1 MRIKSLTLSGFKSF
15 ADKTT
20 IEFQDGLTG
29 VVGPNGSGKSNI
41 IEGLRWV
48 LGEQSAKNLRGGKMP
63 DVIFAGSQTRAPLN
77 RCMVQAVFDNTDHYL
92 KNQQDDVTITRK
104 IYRNGDSE
112 YLINGKQ
119 ARLRDIVDLF
129 TDTGVGRESFSI
141 ISQGSVGE
149 IFNSKP
155 QDRRMLIEEAAG
167 IVKYKKEKSKAKTEL
182 SETTDHLDR
191 VSDIL
196 LELERQK
203 DPLEEQASIAH
214 DYLEQKKQYEH
225 YELSRLVLE
234 IKETSALKEEVQ
246 GKLEEIRSIA
256 KKHQR
261 NADLSE
267 EKNRRLHEKQQTL
280 EEKLD
285 EAQKELIELTRQKEK
300 LASKRD
306 LSDHDSEFFEQR
318 IAEQKEAV
326 KNDQFA
332 RKEASVSLV
341 KLKRTVQS
349 ESEEKAKLEEK
360 LEKLR
365 ETRNSSDSDLESQIE
380 DVRNKIMV
388 MLQEKATFE
397 NQLEYNEKEKL
408 QVSDTKEAAK
418 KRSGELSTHL
428 KELEQKKE
436 SLQQKFDLKDEELKS
451 FTENYQNDQQ
461 LQLKISRRHED
472 AQRRWL
478 EASGVFQQAKARYD
492 SKKQIQ
498 ADYSGYYQG
507 VKSVMR
513 AKNLNGIVGP
523 VAEVFEVPKKLAK
536 AVETALGASLQN
548 IVVHDVSDA
557 KAAIR
562 YLTQNKLG
570 RATFLPRTT
579 VKQRFLSGNQVR
591 LVQNVEGFIGVGC
604 DLIACDDDDLP
615 VLRHLLGAVIFAENL
630 DSATEIAKILNHS
643 VKVVSLAG
651 DVVNAG
657 GSMSG
662 GENKR
667 QSEGL
672 IEQKQ
677 SLEKLGADIETMTQK
692 LAEIEIDGAKLR
704 KRLEEINEKLGR
716 SQTERERLE
725 KERSE
730 AKTLLDEI
738 SLEYAKKEQEKS
750 VYDADL
756 ENSRVNETRFSEAKK
771 AAQAKL
777 EELEGKIKASQDLLE
792 EKIAFQKNKASEQA
806 KLDAKIAEDAGR
818 LAVLTERIQSLSIR
832 VKENEFQIAQAD
844 ERIEKNGERIRQ
856 LENESK
862 SMLLSKDELIEK
874 EKEADERCLKLE
886 KEVSRMQEERSA
898 LHENVKKSETELTR
912 ANELLR
918 AAMDERST
926 LSAKDGNLQATL
938 RQNLD
943 ELAEHYAMTY
953 ESAEQKNTEEDLDF
967 VKKKVK
973 LLKLGIEEL
982 GDVNVNAIAQFEEVN
997 ERYEFLR
1004 QQQDDLLEA
1013 KEQLLLSMEE
1023 MDEEVKRRFKVT
1035 FNKVSSAFTE
1045 IFPEVFGGGHAE
1057 LSLTDP
1063 QNLLETGLEIMAAPP
1078 GKKYR
1083 QLSLLSGGERSLT
1096 AIVLL
1101 FAILKVKPVPFA
1113 ILDEAEAALDDAN
1126 VARYSQYLR
1135 KFDGQTQFIVI
1146 THRKGTMMQADVLY
1160 GVTMQESGVS
1170 KMVSVSLDD
1179 YD

>member
-1 MRIKSLTLSGFKSF
+1 M
-15 ADKTT
+15 
-20 IEFQDGLTG
+20 
-29 VVGPNGSGKSNI
+29 
-41 IEGLRWV
+41 
-48 LGEQSAKNLRGGKMP
+48 
-63 DVIFAGSQTRAPLN
+63 
-77 RCMVQAVFDNTDHYL
+77 
-92 KNQQDDVTITRK
+92 
-104 IYRNGDSE
+104 
-112 YLINGKQ
+112 
-119 ARLRDIVDLF
+119 
-129 TDTGVGRESFSI
+129 
-141 ISQGSVGE
+141 
-149 IFNSKP
+149 
-155 QDRRMLIEEAAG
+155 
-167 IVKYKKEKSKAKTEL
+167 
-182 SETTDHLDR
+182 
-191 VSDIL
+191 
-196 LELERQK
+196 
-203 DPLEEQASIAH
+203 
-214 DYLEQKKQYEH
+214 
-225 YELSRLVLE
+225 
-234 IKETSALKEEVQ
+234 
-246 GKLEEIRSIA
+246 
-256 KKHQR
+256 
-261 NADLSE
+261 
-267 EKNRRLHEKQQTL
+267 
-280 EEKLD
+280 
-285 EAQKELIELTRQKEK
+285 
-300 LASKRD
+300 
-306 LSDHDSEFFEQR
+306 
-318 IAEQKEAV
+318 
-326 KNDQFA
+326 
-332 RKEASVSLV
+332 
-341 KLKRTVQS
+341 
-349 ESEEKAKLEEK
+349 
-360 LEKLR
+360 
-365 ETRNSSDSDLESQIE
+365 
-380 DVRNKIMV
+380 
-388 MLQEKATFE
+388 
-397 NQLEYNEKEKL
+397 
-408 QVSDTKEAAK
+408 
-418 KRSGELSTHL
+418 
-428 KELEQKKE
+428 
-436 SLQQKFDLKDEELKS
+436 
-451 FTENYQNDQQ
+451 
-461 LQLKISRRHED
+461 
-472 AQRRWL
+472 
-478 EASGVFQQAKARYD
+478 
-492 SKKQIQ
+492 
-498 ADYSGYYQG
+498 
-507 VKSVMR
+507 
-513 AKNLNGIVGP
+513 
-523 VAEVFEVPKKLAK
+523 
-536 AVETALGASLQN
+536 
-548 IVVHDVSDA
+548 
-557 KAAIR
+557 
-562 YLTQNKLG
+562 
-570 RATFLPRTT
+570 
-579 VKQRFLSGNQVR
+579 
-591 LVQNVEGFIGVGC
+591 
-604 DLIACDDDDLP
+604 
-615 VLRHLLGAVIFAENL
+615 
-630 DSATEIAKILNHS
+630 
-643 VKVVSLAG
+643 
-651 DVVNAG
+651 
-657 GSMSG
+657 
-662 GENKR
+662 
-667 QSEGL
+667 
-672 IEQKQ
+672 
-677 SLEKLGADIETMTQK
+677 EKLGADIETMTQK

-738 SLEYAKKEQEKS
+738 LLECAKKEQEKS

-756 ENSRVNETRFSEAKK
+756 ENSRVNETRFLEAKK

-777 EELEGKIKASQDLLE
+777 EELEEKIKASQNLLE
-792 EKIAFQKNKASEQA
+792 EKSAFQKNKASEQA

-973 LLKLGIEEL
+973 LLKLGIDEL

>member
-1 MRIKSLTLSGFKSF
+1 MS
-15 ADKTT
+15 
-20 IEFQDGLTG
+20 
-29 VVGPNGSGKSNI
+29 
-41 IEGLRWV
+41 
-48 LGEQSAKNLRGGKMP
+48 
-63 DVIFAGSQTRAPLN
+63 
-77 RCMVQAVFDNTDHYL
+77 
-92 KNQQDDVTITRK
+92 
-104 IYRNGDSE
+104 
-112 YLINGKQ
+112 
-119 ARLRDIVDLF
+119 
-129 TDTGVGRESFSI
+129 
-141 ISQGSVGE
+141 
-149 IFNSKP
+149 
-155 QDRRMLIEEAAG
+155 
-167 IVKYKKEKSKAKTEL
+167 
-182 SETTDHLDR
+182 
-191 VSDIL
+191 
-196 LELERQK
+196 
-203 DPLEEQASIAH
+203 
-214 DYLEQKKQYEH
+214 
-225 YELSRLVLE
+225 
-234 IKETSALKEEVQ
+234 
-246 GKLEEIRSIA
+246 
-256 KKHQR
+256 
-261 NADLSE
+261 
-267 EKNRRLHEKQQTL
+267 
-280 EEKLD
+280 
-285 EAQKELIELTRQKEK
+285 
-300 LASKRD
+300 
-306 LSDHDSEFFEQR
+306 
-318 IAEQKEAV
+318 
-326 KNDQFA
+326 
-332 RKEASVSLV
+332 
-341 KLKRTVQS
+341 
-349 ESEEKAKLEEK
+349 
-360 LEKLR
+360 
-365 ETRNSSDSDLESQIE
+365 
-380 DVRNKIMV
+380 
-388 MLQEKATFE
+388 
-397 NQLEYNEKEKL
+397 
-408 QVSDTKEAAK
+408 
-418 KRSGELSTHL
+418 
-428 KELEQKKE
+428 
-436 SLQQKFDLKDEELKS
+436 
-451 FTENYQNDQQ
+451 
-461 LQLKISRRHED
+461 
-472 AQRRWL
+472 
-478 EASGVFQQAKARYD
+478 
-492 SKKQIQ
+492 
-498 ADYSGYYQG
+498 
-507 VKSVMR
+507 
-513 AKNLNGIVGP
+513 
-523 VAEVFEVPKKLAK
+523 
-536 AVETALGASLQN
+536 
-548 IVVHDVSDA
+548 
-557 KAAIR
+557 
-562 YLTQNKLG
+562 
-570 RATFLPRTT
+570 RTT

-662 GENKR
+662 GENKH
-667 QSEGL
+667 QGEGL

-692 LAEIEIDGAKLR
+692 LAEMEIDGAKLR

-738 SLEYAKKEQEKS
+738 LLEYAKKEQEKS

-756 ENSRVNETRFSEAKK
+756 ENSRVNETRFLEAKK

-777 EELEGKIKASQDLLE
+777 EELEGKIKESQNLLE
-792 EKIAFQKNKASEQA
+792 EKSAFQKNKASEQA
-806 KLDAKIAEDAGR
+806 KLDAEIAEDAGR

-926 LSAKDGNLQATL
+926 LSAKDGSLQATL

-973 LLKLGIEEL
+973 LLKLGIDEL

-1063 QNLLETGLEIMAAPP
+1063 QNLLETGIEIMAAPP

>member
-1 MRIKSLTLSGFKSF
+1 M
-15 ADKTT
+15 
-20 IEFQDGLTG
+20 
-29 VVGPNGSGKSNI
+29 
-41 IEGLRWV
+41 
-48 LGEQSAKNLRGGKMP
+48 
-63 DVIFAGSQTRAPLN
+63 
-77 RCMVQAVFDNTDHYL
+77 
-92 KNQQDDVTITRK
+92 
-104 IYRNGDSE
+104 
-112 YLINGKQ
+112 
-119 ARLRDIVDLF
+119 
-129 TDTGVGRESFSI
+129 
-141 ISQGSVGE
+141 
-149 IFNSKP
+149 
-155 QDRRMLIEEAAG
+155 
-167 IVKYKKEKSKAKTEL
+167 
-182 SETTDHLDR
+182 
-191 VSDIL
+191 
-196 LELERQK
+196 
-203 DPLEEQASIAH
+203 
-214 DYLEQKKQYEH
+214 
-225 YELSRLVLE
+225 
-234 IKETSALKEEVQ
+234 
-246 GKLEEIRSIA
+246 
-256 KKHQR
+256 
-261 NADLSE
+261 
-267 EKNRRLHEKQQTL
+267 
-280 EEKLD
+280 
-285 EAQKELIELTRQKEK
+285 
-300 LASKRD
+300 
-306 LSDHDSEFFEQR
+306 
-318 IAEQKEAV
+318 
-326 KNDQFA
+326 
-332 RKEASVSLV
+332 
-341 KLKRTVQS
+341 
-349 ESEEKAKLEEK
+349 
-360 LEKLR
+360 
-365 ETRNSSDSDLESQIE
+365 
-380 DVRNKIMV
+380 
-388 MLQEKATFE
+388 
-397 NQLEYNEKEKL
+397 
-408 QVSDTKEAAK
+408 
-418 KRSGELSTHL
+418 
-428 KELEQKKE
+428 
-436 SLQQKFDLKDEELKS
+436 
-451 FTENYQNDQQ
+451 
-461 LQLKISRRHED
+461 
-472 AQRRWL
+472 
-478 EASGVFQQAKARYD
+478 
-492 SKKQIQ
+492 
-498 ADYSGYYQG
+498 
-507 VKSVMR
+507 
-513 AKNLNGIVGP
+513 
-523 VAEVFEVPKKLAK
+523 
-536 AVETALGASLQN
+536 
-548 IVVHDVSDA
+548 
-557 KAAIR
+557 
-562 YLTQNKLG
+562 
-570 RATFLPRTT
+570 PRTT
-579 VKQRFLSGNQVR
+579 VKQRFLSSNQVR

-667 QSEGL
+667 QGEGL

-738 SLEYAKKEQEKS
+738 LLEYAKKEQEKS

-756 ENSRVNETRFSEAKK
+756 ENSRVNETKFLEAKK

-777 EELEGKIKASQDLLE
+777 EELEEKIKASQNLLE
-792 EKIAFQKNKASEQA
+792 EKSAFQKNKASEQA

-973 LLKLGIEEL
+973 LLKLGIDEL

>member
-1 MRIKSLTLSGFKSF
+1 M
-15 ADKTT
+15 
-20 IEFQDGLTG
+20 
-29 VVGPNGSGKSNI
+29 
-41 IEGLRWV
+41 
-48 LGEQSAKNLRGGKMP
+48 
-63 DVIFAGSQTRAPLN
+63 
-77 RCMVQAVFDNTDHYL
+77 
-92 KNQQDDVTITRK
+92 
-104 IYRNGDSE
+104 
-112 YLINGKQ
+112 
-119 ARLRDIVDLF
+119 
-129 TDTGVGRESFSI
+129 
-141 ISQGSVGE
+141 
-149 IFNSKP
+149 
-155 QDRRMLIEEAAG
+155 
-167 IVKYKKEKSKAKTEL
+167 
-182 SETTDHLDR
+182 
-191 VSDIL
+191 
-196 LELERQK
+196 
-203 DPLEEQASIAH
+203 
-214 DYLEQKKQYEH
+214 
-225 YELSRLVLE
+225 
-234 IKETSALKEEVQ
+234 
-246 GKLEEIRSIA
+246 
-256 KKHQR
+256 
-261 NADLSE
+261 
-267 EKNRRLHEKQQTL
+267 
-280 EEKLD
+280 
-285 EAQKELIELTRQKEK
+285 
-300 LASKRD
+300 
-306 LSDHDSEFFEQR
+306 
-318 IAEQKEAV
+318 
-326 KNDQFA
+326 
-332 RKEASVSLV
+332 
-341 KLKRTVQS
+341 
-349 ESEEKAKLEEK
+349 
-360 LEKLR
+360 
-365 ETRNSSDSDLESQIE
+365 
-380 DVRNKIMV
+380 
-388 MLQEKATFE
+388 
-397 NQLEYNEKEKL
+397 
-408 QVSDTKEAAK
+408 
-418 KRSGELSTHL
+418 
-428 KELEQKKE
+428 
-436 SLQQKFDLKDEELKS
+436 
-451 FTENYQNDQQ
+451 
-461 LQLKISRRHED
+461 
-472 AQRRWL
+472 
-478 EASGVFQQAKARYD
+478 
-492 SKKQIQ
+492 
-498 ADYSGYYQG
+498 
-507 VKSVMR
+507 
-513 AKNLNGIVGP
+513 
-523 VAEVFEVPKKLAK
+523 
-536 AVETALGASLQN
+536 
-548 IVVHDVSDA
+548 
-557 KAAIR
+557 
-562 YLTQNKLG
+562 
-570 RATFLPRTT
+570 PRTT

-667 QSEGL
+667 QGEGL

-738 SLEYAKKEQEKS
+738 LLEYAKKEQEKS

-756 ENSRVNETRFSEAKK
+756 ENSRVNETRFLEAKK

-777 EELEGKIKASQDLLE
+777 EELEEKIKASQNLLE
-792 EKIAFQKNKASEQA
+792 EKSAFQKNKASEQA

-862 SMLLSKDELIEK
+862 SMLLSKDELSEK

>member
-1 MRIKSLTLSGFKSF
+1 M
-15 ADKTT
+15 
-20 IEFQDGLTG
+20 
-29 VVGPNGSGKSNI
+29 
-41 IEGLRWV
+41 
-48 LGEQSAKNLRGGKMP
+48 
-63 DVIFAGSQTRAPLN
+63 
-77 RCMVQAVFDNTDHYL
+77 
-92 KNQQDDVTITRK
+92 
-104 IYRNGDSE
+104 
-112 YLINGKQ
+112 
-119 ARLRDIVDLF
+119 
-129 TDTGVGRESFSI
+129 
-141 ISQGSVGE
+141 
-149 IFNSKP
+149 
-155 QDRRMLIEEAAG
+155 
-167 IVKYKKEKSKAKTEL
+167 
-182 SETTDHLDR
+182 
-191 VSDIL
+191 
-196 LELERQK
+196 
-203 DPLEEQASIAH
+203 
-214 DYLEQKKQYEH
+214 
-225 YELSRLVLE
+225 
-234 IKETSALKEEVQ
+234 
-246 GKLEEIRSIA
+246 
-256 KKHQR
+256 
-261 NADLSE
+261 
-267 EKNRRLHEKQQTL
+267 
-280 EEKLD
+280 
-285 EAQKELIELTRQKEK
+285 
-300 LASKRD
+300 
-306 LSDHDSEFFEQR
+306 
-318 IAEQKEAV
+318 
-326 KNDQFA
+326 
-332 RKEASVSLV
+332 
-341 KLKRTVQS
+341 
-349 ESEEKAKLEEK
+349 
-360 LEKLR
+360 
-365 ETRNSSDSDLESQIE
+365 
-380 DVRNKIMV
+380 
-388 MLQEKATFE
+388 
-397 NQLEYNEKEKL
+397 
-408 QVSDTKEAAK
+408 
-418 KRSGELSTHL
+418 
-428 KELEQKKE
+428 
-436 SLQQKFDLKDEELKS
+436 
-451 FTENYQNDQQ
+451 
-461 LQLKISRRHED
+461 
-472 AQRRWL
+472 
-478 EASGVFQQAKARYD
+478 
-492 SKKQIQ
+492 
-498 ADYSGYYQG
+498 
-507 VKSVMR
+507 
-513 AKNLNGIVGP
+513 
-523 VAEVFEVPKKLAK
+523 
-536 AVETALGASLQN
+536 
-548 IVVHDVSDA
+548 
-557 KAAIR
+557 
-562 YLTQNKLG
+562 
-570 RATFLPRTT
+570 
-579 VKQRFLSGNQVR
+579 
-591 LVQNVEGFIGVGC
+591 
-604 DLIACDDDDLP
+604 
-615 VLRHLLGAVIFAENL
+615 
-630 DSATEIAKILNHS
+630 NHS

-667 QSEGL
+667 QGEGL

-738 SLEYAKKEQEKS
+738 LLEYAKKEQEKS

-756 ENSRVNETRFSEAKK
+756 ENSRVNETRFLEAKK

-777 EELEGKIKASQDLLE
+777 EELEGKIKASQNLLE
-792 EKIAFQKNKASEQA
+792 EKSAFQKNKASEQA

-818 LAVLTERIQSLSIR
+818 LAVLIERIQSLSIR

-898 LHENVKKSETELTR
+898 LHESVKKSETELTR

-973 LLKLGIEEL
+973 LLKLGIDEL

>member
-1 MRIKSLTLSGFKSF
+1 M
-15 ADKTT
+15 
-20 IEFQDGLTG
+20 
-29 VVGPNGSGKSNI
+29 
-41 IEGLRWV
+41 
-48 LGEQSAKNLRGGKMP
+48 
-63 DVIFAGSQTRAPLN
+63 
-77 RCMVQAVFDNTDHYL
+77 
-92 KNQQDDVTITRK
+92 
-104 IYRNGDSE
+104 
-112 YLINGKQ
+112 
-119 ARLRDIVDLF
+119 
-129 TDTGVGRESFSI
+129 
-141 ISQGSVGE
+141 
-149 IFNSKP
+149 
-155 QDRRMLIEEAAG
+155 
-167 IVKYKKEKSKAKTEL
+167 
-182 SETTDHLDR
+182 
-191 VSDIL
+191 
-196 LELERQK
+196 
-203 DPLEEQASIAH
+203 
-214 DYLEQKKQYEH
+214 
-225 YELSRLVLE
+225 
-234 IKETSALKEEVQ
+234 
-246 GKLEEIRSIA
+246 
-256 KKHQR
+256 
-261 NADLSE
+261 
-267 EKNRRLHEKQQTL
+267 
-280 EEKLD
+280 
-285 EAQKELIELTRQKEK
+285 
-300 LASKRD
+300 
-306 LSDHDSEFFEQR
+306 
-318 IAEQKEAV
+318 
-326 KNDQFA
+326 
-332 RKEASVSLV
+332 
-341 KLKRTVQS
+341 
-349 ESEEKAKLEEK
+349 
-360 LEKLR
+360 
-365 ETRNSSDSDLESQIE
+365 
-380 DVRNKIMV
+380 
-388 MLQEKATFE
+388 
-397 NQLEYNEKEKL
+397 
-408 QVSDTKEAAK
+408 
-418 KRSGELSTHL
+418 
-428 KELEQKKE
+428 
-436 SLQQKFDLKDEELKS
+436 
-451 FTENYQNDQQ
+451 
-461 LQLKISRRHED
+461 
-472 AQRRWL
+472 
-478 EASGVFQQAKARYD
+478 
-492 SKKQIQ
+492 
-498 ADYSGYYQG
+498 
-507 VKSVMR
+507 
-513 AKNLNGIVGP
+513 
-523 VAEVFEVPKKLAK
+523 
-536 AVETALGASLQN
+536 
-548 IVVHDVSDA
+548 
-557 KAAIR
+557 
-562 YLTQNKLG
+562 
-570 RATFLPRTT
+570 
-579 VKQRFLSGNQVR
+579 
-591 LVQNVEGFIGVGC
+591 
-604 DLIACDDDDLP
+604 
-615 VLRHLLGAVIFAENL
+615 
-630 DSATEIAKILNHS
+630 NHS

-667 QSEGL
+667 QGEGL

-738 SLEYAKKEQEKS
+738 LLEYAKKEQEKS

-756 ENSRVNETRFSEAKK
+756 ENSRVNETKFLEAKK

-777 EELEGKIKASQDLLE
+777 EELEEKIKASQNLLE
-792 EKIAFQKNKASEQA
+792 EKSAFQKNKASEQA

-832 VKENEFQIAQAD
+832 VKENEFQITQAD

-926 LSAKDGNLQATL
+926 LSSKDGNLQATL

-973 LLKLGIEEL
+973 LLKLGIDEL

>member
-1 MRIKSLTLSGFKSF
+1 M
-15 ADKTT
+15 
-20 IEFQDGLTG
+20 
-29 VVGPNGSGKSNI
+29 
-41 IEGLRWV
+41 
-48 LGEQSAKNLRGGKMP
+48 
-63 DVIFAGSQTRAPLN
+63 
-77 RCMVQAVFDNTDHYL
+77 
-92 KNQQDDVTITRK
+92 
-104 IYRNGDSE
+104 
-112 YLINGKQ
+112 
-119 ARLRDIVDLF
+119 
-129 TDTGVGRESFSI
+129 
-141 ISQGSVGE
+141 
-149 IFNSKP
+149 
-155 QDRRMLIEEAAG
+155 
-167 IVKYKKEKSKAKTEL
+167 
-182 SETTDHLDR
+182 
-191 VSDIL
+191 
-196 LELERQK
+196 
-203 DPLEEQASIAH
+203 
-214 DYLEQKKQYEH
+214 
-225 YELSRLVLE
+225 
-234 IKETSALKEEVQ
+234 
-246 GKLEEIRSIA
+246 
-256 KKHQR
+256 
-261 NADLSE
+261 
-267 EKNRRLHEKQQTL
+267 
-280 EEKLD
+280 
-285 EAQKELIELTRQKEK
+285 
-300 LASKRD
+300 
-306 LSDHDSEFFEQR
+306 
-318 IAEQKEAV
+318 
-326 KNDQFA
+326 
-332 RKEASVSLV
+332 
-341 KLKRTVQS
+341 
-349 ESEEKAKLEEK
+349 
-360 LEKLR
+360 
-365 ETRNSSDSDLESQIE
+365 
-380 DVRNKIMV
+380 
-388 MLQEKATFE
+388 
-397 NQLEYNEKEKL
+397 
-408 QVSDTKEAAK
+408 
-418 KRSGELSTHL
+418 
-428 KELEQKKE
+428 
-436 SLQQKFDLKDEELKS
+436 
-451 FTENYQNDQQ
+451 
-461 LQLKISRRHED
+461 
-472 AQRRWL
+472 
-478 EASGVFQQAKARYD
+478 
-492 SKKQIQ
+492 
-498 ADYSGYYQG
+498 
-507 VKSVMR
+507 
-513 AKNLNGIVGP
+513 
-523 VAEVFEVPKKLAK
+523 
-536 AVETALGASLQN
+536 
-548 IVVHDVSDA
+548 
-557 KAAIR
+557 
-562 YLTQNKLG
+562 
-570 RATFLPRTT
+570 PRTT
-579 VKQRFLSGNQVR
+579 VKQRFLSGNQVH

-667 QSEGL
+667 QGEGL

-738 SLEYAKKEQEKS
+738 LLEYAKKEQEKS

-756 ENSRVNETRFSEAKK
+756 ENSRVNETKFLEAKK

-777 EELEGKIKASQDLLE
+777 EELEEKIKASQNLLE
-792 EKIAFQKNKASEQA
+792 EKSAFQKNKASEQA

-926 LSAKDGNLQATL
+926 LSSKDGNLQATL

-973 LLKLGIEEL
+973 LLKLGIDEL

>member
-1 MRIKSLTLSGFKSF
+1 M
-15 ADKTT
+15 
-20 IEFQDGLTG
+20 
-29 VVGPNGSGKSNI
+29 
-41 IEGLRWV
+41 
-48 LGEQSAKNLRGGKMP
+48 
-63 DVIFAGSQTRAPLN
+63 
-77 RCMVQAVFDNTDHYL
+77 
-92 KNQQDDVTITRK
+92 
-104 IYRNGDSE
+104 
-112 YLINGKQ
+112 
-119 ARLRDIVDLF
+119 
-129 TDTGVGRESFSI
+129 
-141 ISQGSVGE
+141 
-149 IFNSKP
+149 
-155 QDRRMLIEEAAG
+155 
-167 IVKYKKEKSKAKTEL
+167 
-182 SETTDHLDR
+182 
-191 VSDIL
+191 
-196 LELERQK
+196 
-203 DPLEEQASIAH
+203 
-214 DYLEQKKQYEH
+214 
-225 YELSRLVLE
+225 
-234 IKETSALKEEVQ
+234 
-246 GKLEEIRSIA
+246 
-256 KKHQR
+256 
-261 NADLSE
+261 
-267 EKNRRLHEKQQTL
+267 
-280 EEKLD
+280 
-285 EAQKELIELTRQKEK
+285 
-300 LASKRD
+300 
-306 LSDHDSEFFEQR
+306 
-318 IAEQKEAV
+318 
-326 KNDQFA
+326 
-332 RKEASVSLV
+332 
-341 KLKRTVQS
+341 
-349 ESEEKAKLEEK
+349 
-360 LEKLR
+360 
-365 ETRNSSDSDLESQIE
+365 
-380 DVRNKIMV
+380 
-388 MLQEKATFE
+388 
-397 NQLEYNEKEKL
+397 
-408 QVSDTKEAAK
+408 
-418 KRSGELSTHL
+418 
-428 KELEQKKE
+428 
-436 SLQQKFDLKDEELKS
+436 
-451 FTENYQNDQQ
+451 
-461 LQLKISRRHED
+461 
-472 AQRRWL
+472 
-478 EASGVFQQAKARYD
+478 
-492 SKKQIQ
+492 
-498 ADYSGYYQG
+498 
-507 VKSVMR
+507 
-513 AKNLNGIVGP
+513 
-523 VAEVFEVPKKLAK
+523 
-536 AVETALGASLQN
+536 
-548 IVVHDVSDA
+548 
-557 KAAIR
+557 
-562 YLTQNKLG
+562 
-570 RATFLPRTT
+570 PRTT

-667 QSEGL
+667 QGEGL

-738 SLEYAKKEQEKS
+738 LLEYAKKEQEKS

-792 EKIAFQKNKASEQA
+792 EKSAFQKNKASEQA

>member
-1 MRIKSLTLSGFKSF
+1 M
-15 ADKTT
+15 
-20 IEFQDGLTG
+20 
-29 VVGPNGSGKSNI
+29 
-41 IEGLRWV
+41 
-48 LGEQSAKNLRGGKMP
+48 
-63 DVIFAGSQTRAPLN
+63 
-77 RCMVQAVFDNTDHYL
+77 
-92 KNQQDDVTITRK
+92 
-104 IYRNGDSE
+104 
-112 YLINGKQ
+112 
-119 ARLRDIVDLF
+119 
-129 TDTGVGRESFSI
+129 
-141 ISQGSVGE
+141 
-149 IFNSKP
+149 
-155 QDRRMLIEEAAG
+155 
-167 IVKYKKEKSKAKTEL
+167 
-182 SETTDHLDR
+182 
-191 VSDIL
+191 
-196 LELERQK
+196 
-203 DPLEEQASIAH
+203 
-214 DYLEQKKQYEH
+214 
-225 YELSRLVLE
+225 
-234 IKETSALKEEVQ
+234 
-246 GKLEEIRSIA
+246 
-256 KKHQR
+256 
-261 NADLSE
+261 
-267 EKNRRLHEKQQTL
+267 
-280 EEKLD
+280 
-285 EAQKELIELTRQKEK
+285 
-300 LASKRD
+300 
-306 LSDHDSEFFEQR
+306 
-318 IAEQKEAV
+318 
-326 KNDQFA
+326 
-332 RKEASVSLV
+332 
-341 KLKRTVQS
+341 
-349 ESEEKAKLEEK
+349 
-360 LEKLR
+360 
-365 ETRNSSDSDLESQIE
+365 
-380 DVRNKIMV
+380 
-388 MLQEKATFE
+388 
-397 NQLEYNEKEKL
+397 
-408 QVSDTKEAAK
+408 
-418 KRSGELSTHL
+418 
-428 KELEQKKE
+428 
-436 SLQQKFDLKDEELKS
+436 
-451 FTENYQNDQQ
+451 
-461 LQLKISRRHED
+461 
-472 AQRRWL
+472 
-478 EASGVFQQAKARYD
+478 
-492 SKKQIQ
+492 
-498 ADYSGYYQG
+498 
-507 VKSVMR
+507 
-513 AKNLNGIVGP
+513 
-523 VAEVFEVPKKLAK
+523 
-536 AVETALGASLQN
+536 
-548 IVVHDVSDA
+548 
-557 KAAIR
+557 
-562 YLTQNKLG
+562 
-570 RATFLPRTT
+570 PRTT

-667 QSEGL
+667 QGEGL

-792 EKIAFQKNKASEQA
+792 EKSAFQKNKASEQA

>member
-1 MRIKSLTLSGFKSF
+1 M
-15 ADKTT
+15 
-20 IEFQDGLTG
+20 
-29 VVGPNGSGKSNI
+29 
-41 IEGLRWV
+41 
-48 LGEQSAKNLRGGKMP
+48 
-63 DVIFAGSQTRAPLN
+63 
-77 RCMVQAVFDNTDHYL
+77 
-92 KNQQDDVTITRK
+92 
-104 IYRNGDSE
+104 
-112 YLINGKQ
+112 
-119 ARLRDIVDLF
+119 
-129 TDTGVGRESFSI
+129 
-141 ISQGSVGE
+141 
-149 IFNSKP
+149 
-155 QDRRMLIEEAAG
+155 
-167 IVKYKKEKSKAKTEL
+167 
-182 SETTDHLDR
+182 
-191 VSDIL
+191 
-196 LELERQK
+196 
-203 DPLEEQASIAH
+203 
-214 DYLEQKKQYEH
+214 
-225 YELSRLVLE
+225 
-234 IKETSALKEEVQ
+234 
-246 GKLEEIRSIA
+246 
-256 KKHQR
+256 
-261 NADLSE
+261 
-267 EKNRRLHEKQQTL
+267 
-280 EEKLD
+280 
-285 EAQKELIELTRQKEK
+285 
-300 LASKRD
+300 
-306 LSDHDSEFFEQR
+306 
-318 IAEQKEAV
+318 
-326 KNDQFA
+326 
-332 RKEASVSLV
+332 
-341 KLKRTVQS
+341 
-349 ESEEKAKLEEK
+349 
-360 LEKLR
+360 
-365 ETRNSSDSDLESQIE
+365 
-380 DVRNKIMV
+380 
-388 MLQEKATFE
+388 
-397 NQLEYNEKEKL
+397 
-408 QVSDTKEAAK
+408 
-418 KRSGELSTHL
+418 
-428 KELEQKKE
+428 
-436 SLQQKFDLKDEELKS
+436 
-451 FTENYQNDQQ
+451 
-461 LQLKISRRHED
+461 
-472 AQRRWL
+472 
-478 EASGVFQQAKARYD
+478 
-492 SKKQIQ
+492 
-498 ADYSGYYQG
+498 
-507 VKSVMR
+507 
-513 AKNLNGIVGP
+513 
-523 VAEVFEVPKKLAK
+523 
-536 AVETALGASLQN
+536 
-548 IVVHDVSDA
+548 
-557 KAAIR
+557 
-562 YLTQNKLG
+562 
-570 RATFLPRTT
+570 
-579 VKQRFLSGNQVR
+579 
-591 LVQNVEGFIGVGC
+591 
-604 DLIACDDDDLP
+604 
-615 VLRHLLGAVIFAENL
+615 
-630 DSATEIAKILNHS
+630 NHS

-667 QSEGL
+667 QGEGL

-704 KRLEEINEKLGR
+704 KKLEEINEKLGR

-738 SLEYAKKEQEKS
+738 LLEYAKKEQEKS

-792 EKIAFQKNKASEQA
+792 EKSAFQKNKASEQA

>member
-1 MRIKSLTLSGFKSF
+1 M
-15 ADKTT
+15 
-20 IEFQDGLTG
+20 
-29 VVGPNGSGKSNI
+29 
-41 IEGLRWV
+41 
-48 LGEQSAKNLRGGKMP
+48 
-63 DVIFAGSQTRAPLN
+63 
-77 RCMVQAVFDNTDHYL
+77 
-92 KNQQDDVTITRK
+92 
-104 IYRNGDSE
+104 
-112 YLINGKQ
+112 
-119 ARLRDIVDLF
+119 
-129 TDTGVGRESFSI
+129 
-141 ISQGSVGE
+141 
-149 IFNSKP
+149 
-155 QDRRMLIEEAAG
+155 
-167 IVKYKKEKSKAKTEL
+167 
-182 SETTDHLDR
+182 
-191 VSDIL
+191 
-196 LELERQK
+196 
-203 DPLEEQASIAH
+203 
-214 DYLEQKKQYEH
+214 
-225 YELSRLVLE
+225 
-234 IKETSALKEEVQ
+234 
-246 GKLEEIRSIA
+246 
-256 KKHQR
+256 
-261 NADLSE
+261 
-267 EKNRRLHEKQQTL
+267 
-280 EEKLD
+280 
-285 EAQKELIELTRQKEK
+285 
-300 LASKRD
+300 
-306 LSDHDSEFFEQR
+306 
-318 IAEQKEAV
+318 
-326 KNDQFA
+326 
-332 RKEASVSLV
+332 
-341 KLKRTVQS
+341 
-349 ESEEKAKLEEK
+349 
-360 LEKLR
+360 
-365 ETRNSSDSDLESQIE
+365 
-380 DVRNKIMV
+380 
-388 MLQEKATFE
+388 
-397 NQLEYNEKEKL
+397 
-408 QVSDTKEAAK
+408 
-418 KRSGELSTHL
+418 
-428 KELEQKKE
+428 
-436 SLQQKFDLKDEELKS
+436 
-451 FTENYQNDQQ
+451 
-461 LQLKISRRHED
+461 
-472 AQRRWL
+472 
-478 EASGVFQQAKARYD
+478 
-492 SKKQIQ
+492 
-498 ADYSGYYQG
+498 
-507 VKSVMR
+507 
-513 AKNLNGIVGP
+513 
-523 VAEVFEVPKKLAK
+523 
-536 AVETALGASLQN
+536 
-548 IVVHDVSDA
+548 
-557 KAAIR
+557 
-562 YLTQNKLG
+562 
-570 RATFLPRTT
+570 
-579 VKQRFLSGNQVR
+579 
-591 LVQNVEGFIGVGC
+591 
-604 DLIACDDDDLP
+604 
-615 VLRHLLGAVIFAENL
+615 
-630 DSATEIAKILNHS
+630 
-643 VKVVSLAG
+643 
-651 DVVNAG
+651 
-657 GSMSG
+657 
-662 GENKR
+662 
-667 QSEGL
+667 
-672 IEQKQ
+672 
-677 SLEKLGADIETMTQK
+677 EKLGADIETMTQK

-792 EKIAFQKNKASEQA
+792 EKSAFQKNKASEQA

-973 LLKLGIEEL
+973 LLKLGIDEL

>member
-1 MRIKSLTLSGFKSF
+1 M
-15 ADKTT
+15 
-20 IEFQDGLTG
+20 
-29 VVGPNGSGKSNI
+29 
-41 IEGLRWV
+41 
-48 LGEQSAKNLRGGKMP
+48 
-63 DVIFAGSQTRAPLN
+63 
-77 RCMVQAVFDNTDHYL
+77 
-92 KNQQDDVTITRK
+92 
-104 IYRNGDSE
+104 
-112 YLINGKQ
+112 
-119 ARLRDIVDLF
+119 
-129 TDTGVGRESFSI
+129 
-141 ISQGSVGE
+141 
-149 IFNSKP
+149 
-155 QDRRMLIEEAAG
+155 
-167 IVKYKKEKSKAKTEL
+167 
-182 SETTDHLDR
+182 
-191 VSDIL
+191 
-196 LELERQK
+196 
-203 DPLEEQASIAH
+203 
-214 DYLEQKKQYEH
+214 
-225 YELSRLVLE
+225 
-234 IKETSALKEEVQ
+234 
-246 GKLEEIRSIA
+246 
-256 KKHQR
+256 
-261 NADLSE
+261 
-267 EKNRRLHEKQQTL
+267 
-280 EEKLD
+280 
-285 EAQKELIELTRQKEK
+285 
-300 LASKRD
+300 
-306 LSDHDSEFFEQR
+306 
-318 IAEQKEAV
+318 
-326 KNDQFA
+326 
-332 RKEASVSLV
+332 
-341 KLKRTVQS
+341 
-349 ESEEKAKLEEK
+349 
-360 LEKLR
+360 
-365 ETRNSSDSDLESQIE
+365 
-380 DVRNKIMV
+380 
-388 MLQEKATFE
+388 
-397 NQLEYNEKEKL
+397 
-408 QVSDTKEAAK
+408 
-418 KRSGELSTHL
+418 
-428 KELEQKKE
+428 
-436 SLQQKFDLKDEELKS
+436 
-451 FTENYQNDQQ
+451 
-461 LQLKISRRHED
+461 
-472 AQRRWL
+472 
-478 EASGVFQQAKARYD
+478 
-492 SKKQIQ
+492 
-498 ADYSGYYQG
+498 
-507 VKSVMR
+507 
-513 AKNLNGIVGP
+513 
-523 VAEVFEVPKKLAK
+523 
-536 AVETALGASLQN
+536 
-548 IVVHDVSDA
+548 
-557 KAAIR
+557 
-562 YLTQNKLG
+562 
-570 RATFLPRTT
+570 
-579 VKQRFLSGNQVR
+579 
-591 LVQNVEGFIGVGC
+591 
-604 DLIACDDDDLP
+604 
-615 VLRHLLGAVIFAENL
+615 
-630 DSATEIAKILNHS
+630 NHS

-667 QSEGL
+667 QGEGL

-792 EKIAFQKNKASEQA
+792 EKSAFQKNKASEQA

>member
-1 MRIKSLTLSGFKSF
+1 
-15 ADKTT
+15 
-20 IEFQDGLTG
+20 
-29 VVGPNGSGKSNI
+29 
-41 IEGLRWV
+41 
-48 LGEQSAKNLRGGKMP
+48 
-63 DVIFAGSQTRAPLN
+63 
-77 RCMVQAVFDNTDHYL
+77 
-92 KNQQDDVTITRK
+92 
-104 IYRNGDSE
+104 
-112 YLINGKQ
+112 
-119 ARLRDIVDLF
+119 
-129 TDTGVGRESFSI
+129 
-141 ISQGSVGE
+141 
-149 IFNSKP
+149 
-155 QDRRMLIEEAAG
+155 
-167 IVKYKKEKSKAKTEL
+167 
-182 SETTDHLDR
+182 
-191 VSDIL
+191 
-196 LELERQK
+196 
-203 DPLEEQASIAH
+203 
-214 DYLEQKKQYEH
+214 
-225 YELSRLVLE
+225 
-234 IKETSALKEEVQ
+234 
-246 GKLEEIRSIA
+246 
-256 KKHQR
+256 
-261 NADLSE
+261 
-267 EKNRRLHEKQQTL
+267 
-280 EEKLD
+280 
-285 EAQKELIELTRQKEK
+285 
-300 LASKRD
+300 
-306 LSDHDSEFFEQR
+306 
-318 IAEQKEAV
+318 
-326 KNDQFA
+326 
-332 RKEASVSLV
+332 
-341 KLKRTVQS
+341 
-349 ESEEKAKLEEK
+349 
-360 LEKLR
+360 
-365 ETRNSSDSDLESQIE
+365 
-380 DVRNKIMV
+380 
-388 MLQEKATFE
+388 
-397 NQLEYNEKEKL
+397 
-408 QVSDTKEAAK
+408 
-418 KRSGELSTHL
+418 
-428 KELEQKKE
+428 
-436 SLQQKFDLKDEELKS
+436 
-451 FTENYQNDQQ
+451 
-461 LQLKISRRHED
+461 
-472 AQRRWL
+472 
-478 EASGVFQQAKARYD
+478 
-492 SKKQIQ
+492 
-498 ADYSGYYQG
+498 
-507 VKSVMR
+507 
-513 AKNLNGIVGP
+513 
-523 VAEVFEVPKKLAK
+523 
-536 AVETALGASLQN
+536 
-548 IVVHDVSDA
+548 
-557 KAAIR
+557 
-562 YLTQNKLG
+562 
-570 RATFLPRTT
+570 
-579 VKQRFLSGNQVR
+579 
-591 LVQNVEGFIGVGC
+591 
-604 DLIACDDDDLP
+604 
-615 VLRHLLGAVIFAENL
+615 
-630 DSATEIAKILNHS
+630 
-643 VKVVSLAG
+643 
-651 DVVNAG
+651 
-657 GSMSG
+657 
-662 GENKR
+662 
-667 QSEGL
+667 
-672 IEQKQ
+672 
-677 SLEKLGADIETMTQK
+677 
-692 LAEIEIDGAKLR
+692 
-704 KRLEEINEKLGR
+704 
-716 SQTERERLE
+716 
-725 KERSE
+725 
-730 AKTLLDEI
+730 
-738 SLEYAKKEQEKS
+738 
-750 VYDADL
+750 DL

-792 EKIAFQKNKASEQA
+792 EKSAFQKNKASEQA

>member
-1 MRIKSLTLSGFKSF
+1 MRFGGEAKTSPPNLLTAPRSGDQTGQMKFTLAVAF
-15 ADKTT
+15 A
-20 IEFQDGLTG
+20 LHR
-29 VVGPNGSGKSNI
+29 NI
-41 IEGLRWV
+41 ITQHDAQHEIL
-48 LGEQSAKNLRGGKMP
+48 L
-63 DVIFAGSQTRAPLN
+63 GSQFVQRFIDERLHG
-77 RCMVQAVFDNTDHYL
+77 VQA
-92 KNQQDDVTITRK
+92 
-104 IYRNGDSE
+104 
-112 YLINGKQ
+112 
-119 ARLRDIVDLF
+119 
-129 TDTGVGRESFSI
+129 
-141 ISQGSVGE
+141 
-149 IFNSKP
+149 
-155 QDRRMLIEEAAG
+155 
-167 IVKYKKEKSKAKTEL
+167 
-182 SETTDHLDR
+182 
-191 VSDIL
+191 
-196 LELERQK
+196 
-203 DPLEEQASIAH
+203 
-214 DYLEQKKQYEH
+214 
-225 YELSRLVLE
+225 
-234 IKETSALKEEVQ
+234 
-246 GKLEEIRSIA
+246 
-256 KKHQR
+256 
-261 NADLSE
+261 
-267 EKNRRLHEKQQTL
+267 
-280 EEKLD
+280 
-285 EAQKELIELTRQKEK
+285 
-300 LASKRD
+300 
-306 LSDHDSEFFEQR
+306 
-318 IAEQKEAV
+318 
-326 KNDQFA
+326 
-332 RKEASVSLV
+332 
-341 KLKRTVQS
+341 
-349 ESEEKAKLEEK
+349 
-360 LEKLR
+360 
-365 ETRNSSDSDLESQIE
+365 
-380 DVRNKIMV
+380 
-388 MLQEKATFE
+388 AT
-397 NQLEYNEKEKL
+397 
-408 QVSDTKEAAK
+408 
-418 KRSGELSTHL
+418 
-428 KELEQKKE
+428 
-436 SLQQKFDLKDEELKS
+436 
-451 FTENYQNDQQ
+451 
-461 LQLKISRRHED
+461 
-472 AQRRWL
+472 
-478 EASGVFQQAKARYD
+478 
-492 SKKQIQ
+492 
-498 ADYSGYYQG
+498 
-507 VKSVMR
+507 
-513 AKNLNGIVGP
+513 
-523 VAEVFEVPKKLAK
+523 
-536 AVETALGASLQN
+536 
-548 IVVHDVSDA
+548 
-557 KAAIR
+557 
-562 YLTQNKLG
+562 
-570 RATFLPRTT
+570 
-579 VKQRFLSGNQVR
+579 
-591 LVQNVEGFIGVGC
+591 
-604 DLIACDDDDLP
+604 
-615 VLRHLLGAVIFAENL
+615 
-630 DSATEIAKILNHS
+630 
-643 VKVVSLAG
+643 
-651 DVVNAG
+651 
-657 GSMSG
+657 
-662 GENKR
+662 
-667 QSEGL
+667 
-672 IEQKQ
+672 
-677 SLEKLGADIETMTQK
+677 

-792 EKIAFQKNKASEQA
+792 EKSAFQKNKASEQA

-832 VKENEFQIAQAD
+832 VKENEFQIAQAN

>member
-1 MRIKSLTLSGFKSF
+1 M
-15 ADKTT
+15 
-20 IEFQDGLTG
+20 
-29 VVGPNGSGKSNI
+29 
-41 IEGLRWV
+41 
-48 LGEQSAKNLRGGKMP
+48 
-63 DVIFAGSQTRAPLN
+63 
-77 RCMVQAVFDNTDHYL
+77 
-92 KNQQDDVTITRK
+92 
-104 IYRNGDSE
+104 
-112 YLINGKQ
+112 
-119 ARLRDIVDLF
+119 
-129 TDTGVGRESFSI
+129 
-141 ISQGSVGE
+141 
-149 IFNSKP
+149 
-155 QDRRMLIEEAAG
+155 
-167 IVKYKKEKSKAKTEL
+167 
-182 SETTDHLDR
+182 
-191 VSDIL
+191 
-196 LELERQK
+196 
-203 DPLEEQASIAH
+203 
-214 DYLEQKKQYEH
+214 
-225 YELSRLVLE
+225 
-234 IKETSALKEEVQ
+234 
-246 GKLEEIRSIA
+246 
-256 KKHQR
+256 
-261 NADLSE
+261 
-267 EKNRRLHEKQQTL
+267 
-280 EEKLD
+280 
-285 EAQKELIELTRQKEK
+285 
-300 LASKRD
+300 
-306 LSDHDSEFFEQR
+306 
-318 IAEQKEAV
+318 
-326 KNDQFA
+326 
-332 RKEASVSLV
+332 
-341 KLKRTVQS
+341 
-349 ESEEKAKLEEK
+349 
-360 LEKLR
+360 
-365 ETRNSSDSDLESQIE
+365 
-380 DVRNKIMV
+380 
-388 MLQEKATFE
+388 
-397 NQLEYNEKEKL
+397 
-408 QVSDTKEAAK
+408 
-418 KRSGELSTHL
+418 
-428 KELEQKKE
+428 
-436 SLQQKFDLKDEELKS
+436 
-451 FTENYQNDQQ
+451 
-461 LQLKISRRHED
+461 
-472 AQRRWL
+472 
-478 EASGVFQQAKARYD
+478 
-492 SKKQIQ
+492 
-498 ADYSGYYQG
+498 
-507 VKSVMR
+507 
-513 AKNLNGIVGP
+513 
-523 VAEVFEVPKKLAK
+523 
-536 AVETALGASLQN
+536 
-548 IVVHDVSDA
+548 
-557 KAAIR
+557 
-562 YLTQNKLG
+562 
-570 RATFLPRTT
+570 
-579 VKQRFLSGNQVR
+579 
-591 LVQNVEGFIGVGC
+591 
-604 DLIACDDDDLP
+604 
-615 VLRHLLGAVIFAENL
+615 
-630 DSATEIAKILNHS
+630 NHS

-667 QSEGL
+667 QGEGL

-738 SLEYAKKEQEKS
+738 LLEYAKKEQEKS

-756 ENSRVNETRFSEAKK
+756 ENSRVNETRFLEAKK

-777 EELEGKIKASQDLLE
+777 EELEGKIKASQNLLE
-792 EKIAFQKNKASEQA
+792 EKSAFQKNKASEQA

-862 SMLLSKDELIEK
+862 SMILSKDELIEK

-898 LHENVKKSETELTR
+898 LHESVKKSETELTR

-973 LLKLGIEEL
+973 LLKLGIDEL

-1135 KFDGQTQFIVI
+1135 KFDGQTQFVVI